1 MTSRNL
7 QAPTKYKFLLLTT
20 NTHLQGNRVI
30 SHRKG
35 TKHYFLEGW
44 GGGGGGWAFWGM
56 KVFSPLQVVHE
67 FFWWSRAPWLV
78 ENSCSIFFPSW
89 FPFHNFLK
97 QFLLCRNIFFLEIA
111 TPPPSKKIMVC
122 PWATYITSTEC
133 DDNRTLNMQLQH
145 ARLVIKWGN
154 QVGTFKGFSSPL
166 QISETRI
173 EGSFCLWDDK
183 ISAA

>member
-44 GGGGGGWAFWGM
+44 GGGWAFWGM
-56 KVFSPLQVVHE
+56 KFFSPLQVVHE

-78 ENSCSIFFPSW
+78 ENSCSIFFSSW

-111 TPPPSKKIMVC
+111 NSSSFKKNNGLSLSNIHYEHSV
-122 PWATYITSTEC
+122 WWQQDTKHAATTCKT
-133 DDNRTLNMQLQH
+133 
-145 ARLVIKWGN
+145 GN
-154 QVGTFKGFSSPL
+154 
-166 QISETRI
+166 
-173 EGSFCLWDDK
+173 
-183 ISAA
+183 